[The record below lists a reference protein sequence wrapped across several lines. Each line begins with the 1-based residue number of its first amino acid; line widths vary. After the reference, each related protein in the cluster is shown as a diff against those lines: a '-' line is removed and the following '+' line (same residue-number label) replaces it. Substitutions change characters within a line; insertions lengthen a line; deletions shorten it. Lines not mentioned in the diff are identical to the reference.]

1 MIRRPPRSTRTDTL
15 FPYTTLFRSHC
26 RRLLR
31 HCPPASGLRES
42 LRLRMRLRGLR
53 RRAQPVRR
61 ALLPGRHPVHHLRP
75 GGRLPVPL
83 GGGPGRHRH
92 DRLLVDDDLP
102 RDPHRGL
109 CVRVEEGSAG
119 MGVGNLEK
127 PLAPLPPG
135 TQQDAA
141 LARVAQEVSDK
152 GFVLAQMDKLAAWAQ
167 SGSLWPMTFG
177 LACCA
182 VEMMQTA
189 ASRYDLDRFG

>member
-1 MIRRPPRSTRTDTL
+1 M
-15 FPYTTLFRSHC
+15 HC
-26 RRLLR
+26 VRFV
-31 HCPPASGLRES
+31 AVFVIFFFKQKTAYE
-42 LRLRMRLRGLR
+42 MRISDWSSD
-53 RRAQPVRR
+53 VCSS
-61 ALLPGRHPVHHLRP
+61 
-75 GGRLPVPL
+75 
-83 GGGPGRHRH
+83 
-92 DRLLVDDDLP
+92 DL
-102 RDPHRGL
+102 
-109 CVRVEEGSAG
+109 VRVEEGSAG

-167 SGSLWPMTFG
+167 SGSLRPMTFG

-189 ASRYDLDRFG
+189 ASRYDLDRFGIVRSEEHTSELQSL